1 MENGE
6 RKKRE
11 RIYLKPKEGIPN
23 IENHTK
29 QGKFIVV
36 LFGTFILEEGDRNLW
51 FCYSFDTVIT
61 SLSFLWT
68 IFIEKYN

>member
-36 LFGTFILEEGDRNLW
+36 LFGTFILEEGDRNL
-51 FCYSFDTVIT
+51 
-61 SLSFLWT
+61 
-68 IFIEKYN
+68 